1 MTWVLPLFAQQF
13 VSWRRLECVAK
24 VWNKSQASL
33 FLIFI
38 GEESTK
44 MTVPWAQIQSNFL
57 CITIN
62 IDRTPNDAC
71 RWKYCAR
78 LFFGPACFSSPL
90 RGYCSRFFFLKSKES
105 KPVLINSFIYH
116 LGQWHF
122 VCGPQ
127 AWSSIVYQL
136 IPNVKQLEANLTQF
150 GDIID
155 ADEVL
160 LFERATFLVS
170 ICYLSG
176 VWHNGDS
183 DNEVCFH

>member
-1 MTWVLPLFAQQF
+1 MKILHASVFW
-13 VSWRRLECVAK
+13 
-24 VWNKSQASL
+24 ASL
-33 FLIFI
+33 LHF
-38 GEESTK
+38 
-44 MTVPWAQIQSNFL
+44 P
-57 CITIN
+57 
-62 IDRTPNDAC
+62 
-71 RWKYCAR
+71 Y
-78 LFFGPACFSSPL
+78 SS
-90 RGYCSRFFFLKSKES
+90 RNLKKKKCKES
-105 KPVLINSFIYH
+105 RSVLINSFVYD

-170 ICYLSG
+170 IC
-176 VWHNGDS
+176 
-183 DNEVCFH
+183 

>member
-1 MTWVLPLFAQQF
+1 MKILRASVFW
-13 VSWRRLECVAK
+13 
-24 VWNKSQASL
+24 ASL
-33 FLIFI
+33 L
-38 GEESTK
+38 
-44 MTVPWAQIQSNFL
+44 
-57 CITIN
+57 
-62 IDRTPNDAC
+62 
-71 RWKYCAR
+71 
-78 LFFGPACFSSPL
+78 LFPFKGL
-90 RGYCSRFFFLKSKES
+90 LQQKKEKKKEKKSKES
-105 KPVLINSFIYH
+105 RSVLINSFVYH

-176 VWHNGDS
+176 VWHNDDS